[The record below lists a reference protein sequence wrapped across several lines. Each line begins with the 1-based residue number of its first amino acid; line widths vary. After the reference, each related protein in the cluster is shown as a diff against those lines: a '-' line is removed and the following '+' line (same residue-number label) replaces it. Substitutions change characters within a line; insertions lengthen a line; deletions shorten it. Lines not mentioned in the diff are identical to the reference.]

1 MIANSKIGA
10 ARPETSEASEL
21 ARRLV
26 AALGETIDEY
36 AMGVITA
43 AYEAVLRGATCA
55 EVAADAISLTAK
67 FPSVFGACSVHD
79 SEAPRPA
86 QPIAITANKKGCLA
100 YLRMMDDA
108 EARVAWH
115 IEKLNVDRTTAWPWN
130 PSATHIAILGMDPEK
145 FPAIEK
151 LHRRRLLIAT
161 GGPGTGKTHLIKGL
175 LACALKSGGVEE
187 SKIRL
192 AAPTNR
198 AADRMRRSIATT
210 KGLERIPPAQTIH
223 SLLGDADALAMAKLI
238 IIDEVSMTDLSLVER
253 LLRGMEHPEATLVLA
268 GDPNQLPSVEV
279 GSVLADLVKPGAF
292 AESCVVQLEK
302 NHRFEAGSFIAKLA
316 TAVRE
321 NDRATLSGDSMTRPF
336 SRDELWDFLEGEE
349 APRAFS
355 QIRELAGKRNVE
367 EEVDEESMTK
377 ALVLLER
384 QRVLCAHRVGPM
396 GSTRLSGWILDKLGL
411 KSREDDGAV
420 IMINRNDHRLGVY
433 NGDIGI
439 VANGNAH
446 FATATGLIRVGLSS
460 IPDYDLAY
468 ASTIHKSQG
477 SEYGRVA
484 IVLGESQKEGFMSR
498 ELLYTGITRARKDV
512 RLFESKG
519 ALEKCLGVKLNRA
532 SGLAE
537 RLGRRKI

>member
-1 MIANSKIGA
+1 MSAKAKISA
-10 ARPETSEASEL
+10 ERPETGDAGEL

-26 AALGETIDEY
+26 EALGETIDEG
-36 AMGVITA
+36 AMGVVSA

-55 EVAADAISLTAK
+55 EVPSEAAGLTKRYPAL
-67 FPSVFGACSVHD
+67 FSACSVHD
-79 SEAPRPA
+79 AATPRPS
-86 QPIAITANKKGCLA
+86 QPIAITAGEKGCLA
-100 YLRMMDDA
+100 YLRVMDDA

-115 IEKLNVDRTTAWPWN
+115 IEKLNVDREKAWEWDPAA
-130 PSATHIAILGMDPEK
+130 PHIATLGMDPEK
-145 FPAIEK
+145 LPAIEM

-175 LACALKSGGVEE
+175 LACALSSGGVEN
-187 SKIRL
+187 SHIRL

-210 KGLERIPPAQTIH
+210 KGLERIPAAQTIH
-223 SLLGDADALAMAKLI
+223 SLLGDPDALATAKLV

-253 LLRGMEHPEATLVLA
+253 LLRRMEHPEASLVLA

-292 AESCVVQLEK
+292 SLSCVVQLEK

-321 NDRATLSGDSMTRPF
+321 SDRATLAEGSMTRPF
-336 SRDELWDFLEGEE
+336 SRDELWDFLEGAD
-349 APRAFS
+349 APGAFS
-355 QIRELAGKRNVE
+355 QIRDLARKRNDE
-367 EEVDEESMTK
+367 EEVDEEAMSQ
-377 ALVLLER
+377 ALTLLER

-396 GSTRLSGWILDKLGL
+396 GSTLLSSWILEKLGL
-411 KSREDDGAV
+411 ESREDDGAV
-420 IMINRNDHRLGVY
+420 IMVNRNDHRLGVY

-439 VANGNAH
+439 VADGNAH

-460 IPDYDLAY
+460 LPEYELAY

-484 IVLGESQKEGFMSR
+484 IVLGESQKDGFMSR

-519 ALEKCLGVKLNRA
+519 ALDKCLSVKLNRA

-537 RLGRRKI
+537 RLDRKRS

>member
-1 MIANSKIGA
+1 MSAKSNTA
-10 ARPETSEASEL
+10 VAMPETSEASAL

-26 AALGETIDEY
+26 AAMGETIDGG
-36 AMGVITA
+36 ALAVITA

-55 EVAADAISLTAK
+55 EVSSDAAGLTAK
-67 FPSVFGACSVHD
+67 YPILFGACSVHD
-79 SEAPRPA
+79 SDSPRPA
-86 QPIAITANKKGCLA
+86 QPIAIAAGDKGCLA
-100 YLRMMDDA
+100 YLRVMDDA

-115 IEKLNVDRTTAWPWN
+115 IETLNVDRKSAWPWD
-130 PSATHIAILGMDPEK
+130 PSAPHVATLGMDPEK
-145 FPAIEK
+145 LPAIEK

-175 LACALKSGGVEE
+175 LACALHSGGIEN
-187 SKIRL
+187 SGIRL

-210 KGLERIPPAQTIH
+210 KGLEGIPPAQTIH
-223 SLLGDADALAMAKLI
+223 SLLGDPDALATARLV

-253 LLRGMEHPEATLVLA
+253 LLRRMEHPEASLVLA

-279 GSVLADLVKPGAF
+279 GSVLADLVKPGKF
-292 AESCVVQLEK
+292 ADSCVVQLEK

-316 TAVRE
+316 NAVRE
-321 NDRATLSGDSMTRPF
+321 NDRATLSEDSMTRPF
-336 SRDELWDFLEGEE
+336 SRDELWDFLEGAD
-349 APRAFS
+349 APKAFS
-355 QIRELAGKRNVE
+355 QIRDLAGKRNDE
-367 EEVDEESMTK
+367 EEVDEAAMTQ
-377 ALVLLER
+377 ALALLER

-396 GSTRLSGWILDKLGL
+396 GSTRLSSWILEKLGL
-411 KSREDDGAV
+411 ESREDDGAV
-420 IMINRNDHRLGVY
+420 IMVNRNDHRLGVY

-439 VANGNAH
+439 VADGNAH

-460 IPDYDLAY
+460 LPEYELAY

-537 RLGRRKI
+537 RLGRD